1 MKTKTCMFCG
11 KSFTKGAEHTIN
23 YKNVR
28 VTEHLIKI
36 LQESDICIDCGDRYV
51 TAIHNLYDDIQEEKN
66 LVPKL
71 IDVTRTAGIRSAL
84 AKLPEKCSVEYFNA
98 LLDSDDILIDD
109 AFYMVIN
116 RIGYREAYKRLDAI
130 ALAACVNRD
139 LALVVEQ
146 LSVVVPKDEWRDD
159 MRMFEKYGIDGSLNQ
174 LLLNRDTTQF
184 LK

>member
-11 KSFTKGAEHTIN
+11 KSFDKGALHTIN
-23 YKNVR
+23 YKNIK
-28 VTEHLIKI
+28 VTEHLIKT
-36 LQESDICIDCGDRYV
+36 LQESDICEDCGDRYV
-51 TAIHNLYDDIQEEKN
+51 TAIQNLYDEIQEEKN
-66 LVPKL
+66 IVPKL

-84 AKLPEKCSVEYFNA
+84 AKLPIQCSMDYFNA

-116 RIGYREAYKRLDAI
+116 RVGLREAYKRLDAI

-139 LALVVEQ
+139 VGSIVELLAVT
-146 LSVVVPKDEWRDD
+146 VPRDEWRDD

-174 LLLNRDTTQF
+174 LLLNRDTTRF